1 VETASM
7 VTDNDISMSQSQ
19 EAMEIQTQRT
29 TNTAISSIGNTTI
42 GNTDSTTGSE
52 VYTKA
57 GGKGEFHH
65 RQKNPRKAVV
75 KEDKEEEKER
85 QMEIF
90 AHKIFN
96 GNVSM
101 VKKIKEAFDQCDK
114 INPTA
119 ATAMLTNFCV
129 QGCKEGLLRTV
140 FGIGYS
146 RYVKSR
152 DGPRELDENSGRY
165 IMYRLLKLGH
175 VYVSV
180 IRTLR
185 ITTVTNYYY
194 YILNPNSI
202 QYSFLRVGMPIRD
215 ACVFYHPPG
224 CFHHPRG
231 IFTTPGGFSP
241 PPGEFHLPP
250 GGKKKRSF
258 FSFLKVQK
266 HPFFTTPRGF
276 SPPGGAK
283 QRHIYIYMYLN
294 INYYFYLYSKI

>member
-1 VETASM
+1 MISQSILFDVVAINANTSDVKGVEDVETASM

-146 RYVKSR
+146 RYVRSR
-152 DGPRELDENSGRY
+152 DGPRELDENSGRNHSAFGDAERLHLRRFVDSKFHSFPSYLSLHTY
-165 IMYRLLKLGH
+165 IR
-175 VYVSV
+175 
-180 IRTLR
+180 
-185 ITTVTNYYY
+185 N
-194 YILNPNSI
+194 IL
-202 QYSFLRVGMPIRD
+202 M
-215 ACVFYHPPG
+215 
-224 CFHHPRG
+224 
-231 IFTTPGGFSP
+231 
-241 PPGEFHLPP
+241 
-250 GGKKKRSF
+250 K
-258 FSFLKVQK
+258 
-266 HPFFTTPRGF
+266 
-276 SPPGGAK
+276 
-283 QRHIYIYMYLN
+283 
-294 INYYFYLYSKI
+294 